1 MLRNIIYI
9 IFTILFFFAGIIVYG
24 IIINLREVSLTEAL
38 AEKEISEIK
47 NPLIVI
53 DRRNYLL
60 ELYLN
65 KVMVKKYDAVFGRHS
80 GSKKISKDD
89 FITPTGE
96 YKICRIDTNYNY
108 YKKLYLNYPNTAD
121 AAEALRLK
129 LISQDQFKGIVESN
143 NRNICPYS
151 KSPLGA
157 DIGIQGIGEYNFVF
171 KNLPFVFNWTNGSIA
186 LSNEDIDEIIS
197 VVNIGTRVT
206 IKN

>member
-1 MLRNIIYI
+1 L
-9 IFTILFFFAGIIVYG
+9 FFAGIIVYG
-24 IIINLREVSLTEAL
+24 IVINLREISLKEAL
-38 AEKEISEIK
+38 AEKNITQIE
-47 NPLIVI
+47 NPSIVI
-53 DRRNYLL
+53 DRRNYAL

-65 KVMVKKYDAVFGRHS
+65 KVMVKKYNVVFGRNS
-80 GSKKISKDD
+80 GSKKYSKDD
-89 FITPTGE
+89 FITPSGE
-96 YKICRIDTNYNY
+96 YKICKIDTNHTY

-129 LISQDQFKGIVESN
+129 LISQDQFEEIIESN
-143 NRNICPYS
+143 KKNICPYP

-186 LSNEDIDEIIS
+186 LSNENTDEILS
-197 VVNIGTRVT
+197 VVKIGTRVT